1 MKKFTFA
8 FIVVSTLLLNAC
20 KKDDTVSAS
29 NLSAGHSKVSLT
41 AAGAT
46 SGNFSS
52 TNDLISIVAKS
63 GAEINLSASYVNTTS
78 FTTEIVLMLLP
89 ADITTG
95 SYNFKTMSSSAAL
108 PTFAYT
114 KGVNGWAATPSE
126 SEFTIVVSK
135 ATSTEIEGTFSGT
148 LHNDTDNTDVTI
160 SNGKFAAKY

>member
-52 TNDLISIVAKS
+52 NDLISIVAKS

-78 FTTEIVLMLLP
+78 FTTEIVMMLLP

-108 PTFAYT
+108 PTFVYT
-114 KGVNGWAATPSE
+114 KGATGWAATPSE

>member
-1 MKKFTFA
+1 MKKFTFV

-52 TNDLISIVAKS
+52 NDLISIVAKS

>member
-1 MKKFTFA
+1 MKKFTFV

-29 NLSAGHSKVSLT
+29 NLSSGHSKVSLT

-52 TNDLISIVAKS
+52 NDLISIVAKS
-63 GAEINLSASYVNTTS
+63 GSEINLSASYVNTTS

>member
-1 MKKFTFA
+1 MKKITFV
-8 FIVVSTLLLNAC
+8 FIVVCTLLLNAC
-20 KKDDTVSAS
+20 KKDDSVSAS
-29 NLSAGHSKVSLT
+29 NLSSGHSKVSLT
-41 AAGAT
+41 AAGAA

-52 TNDLISIVAKS
+52 NDLISIVARS

-78 FTTEIVLMLLP
+78 FTTEIVMMLLP

-160 SNGKFAAKY
+160 SNGRFAAKY